1 MKKFVLFIVLQMFW
15 LHDIAA
21 QNGEADFLRSMGKI
35 YSVVAVIAVI
45 FIGIFIFLFRLDRK
59 LTKLE
64 NHIKNE

>member
-1 MKKFVLFIVLQMFW
+1 MKKFVLFIAIQIIVLQG
-15 LHDIAA
+15 IAA
-21 QNGEADFLRSMGKI
+21 QSGGGDFLRSIGKI